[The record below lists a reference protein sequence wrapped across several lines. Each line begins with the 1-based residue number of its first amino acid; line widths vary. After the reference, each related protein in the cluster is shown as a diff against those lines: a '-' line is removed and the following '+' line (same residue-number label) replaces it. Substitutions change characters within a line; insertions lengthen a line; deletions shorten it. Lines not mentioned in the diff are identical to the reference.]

1 MPYIMSKMFD
11 FDLEI
16 ADIEKDLLSVREKM
30 EPIFNFID
38 ISFQLIDGPVDDKV
52 ECLLRNLNALR
63 DYYDKKSTL
72 NNSHSEVIVDL
83 FRVCARKDKI
93 LSQALEGEFTG
104 FIFDDDQQQQ
114 TLAPDQQQAIAPEQ
128 ETEMDTTNVEPQPAG
143 MEVASQNKLEWLCN
157 KKVMTSNFETTLDGL
172 VGDGQ
177 KHHYGICGLDQF
189 WSYI

>member
-16 ADIEKDLLSVREKM
+16 SDIEKDLLSVREKM

-52 ECLLRNLNALR
+52 ECLLRKLNALR

-114 TLAPDQQQAIAPEQ
+114 TLAPDQQQANAPEQ
-128 ETEMDTTNVEPQPAG
+128 ETEMDTTNVEPQPNV
-143 MEVASQNKLEWLCN
+143 MEVASQTKLEWLCN
-157 KKVMTSNFETTLDGL
+157 KK
-172 VGDGQ
+172 
-177 KHHYGICGLDQF
+177 
-189 WSYI
+189 